1 MMNERLLGEAIR
13 KGIASAVNPLK
24 ERVVA
29 LEELTALTSQRRLID
44 AHIGGAL
51 FNQLIKQ
58 GSADR
63 SNLQAAVKGI
73 ARSLKQ
79 NTDDDWDLN
88 QLINEHVDDWLERL
102 GD

>member
-13 KGIASAVNPLK
+13 KGIANAVNPLK
-24 ERVVA
+24 ERVAA
-29 LEELTALTSQRRLID
+29 LEEFTTLTSQRRLID
-44 AHIGGAL
+44 AHICGKL
-51 FNQLIKQ
+51 FKQLIEQ
-58 GSADR
+58 GNADR

-88 QLINEHVDDWLERL
+88 QLINGHVDEWLERL
-102 GD
+102 GE